1 MEGPIDRACSKMN
14 TTTSIDETN
23 GVINTVTTIHHDYF
37 NYRWLILAVVAFG
50 LLAWALRKIFWE
62 KDSN

>member
-1 MEGPIDRACSKMN
+1 MN